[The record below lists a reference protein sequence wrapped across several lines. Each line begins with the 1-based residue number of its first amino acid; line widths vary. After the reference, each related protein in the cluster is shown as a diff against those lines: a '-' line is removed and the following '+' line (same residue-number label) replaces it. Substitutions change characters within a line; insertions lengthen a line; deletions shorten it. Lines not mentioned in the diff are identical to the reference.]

1 MALSCSG
8 SVFPA
13 RSEPLS
19 FFDEGDE
26 PPTRTVRTPRASRPA
41 AAAGGAAPPDS
52 QQIMVRRAAALGGLL
67 VVLLL
72 LFFGI
77 KGCADSAKKNSLRD
91 YNTNV
96 GSLAHD
102 SDTQVSRPFFQLL
115 SNPGKTSPVNVEAQ
129 LNQYRA
135 TAEDQAKRARGLGVP
150 GQMVAAQRYV
160 ETALDL
166 RAEALGK
173 IADRIRAALGTGD
186 AAGSAVDQIAGQMQ
200 SFLTSDVLWSQ
211 RVAPLIKQE
220 LDDNNVT
227 GQVTPLSRSL
237 PNLGWLDPATV
248 ADRLGAQGAPGAS
261 GAVAPGAH
269 GHGLV
274 AVAVGPT
281 TLQPGSVNRIPATT
295 SPVFTVRFQNQ
306 GDNPERRVTVNVK
319 ISGAGRPITARSI
332 VDQTQP
338 GQTSSVNVAL
348 GKRPPVGTPVTIAV
362 GVAPVPGE
370 KKTDNNRQE
379 YPALFTR

>member
-1 MALSCSG
+1 
-8 SVFPA
+8 
-13 RSEPLS
+13 
-19 FFDEGDE
+19 
-26 PPTRTVRTPRASRPA
+26 
-41 AAAGGAAPPDS
+41 
-52 QQIMVRRAAALGGLL
+52 MVRRAAALGGVL
-67 VVLLL
+67 VVLFL

-77 KGCADSAKKNSLRD
+77 KGCADSAKKSSLRD

-96 GSLAHD
+96 ASLARD

-115 SNPGKTSPVNVEAQ
+115 SNPGRTSPVNVEAQ
-129 LNQYRA
+129 INQYRA
-135 TAEDQAKRARGLGVP
+135 TADDQAKRARATDVP
-150 GQMVAAQRYV
+150 GQMTDAHRYV
-160 ETALDL
+160 ITALDL
-166 RAEALGK
+166 RAEALTK
-173 IADRIRAALGTGD
+173 IADQIRAALGTGD
-186 AAGSAVDQIAGQMQ
+186 ASSKAVDAIAGDMQ
-200 SFLTSDVLWSQ
+200 AFLTSDVLWSQ

-220 LDDNNVT
+220 LDSNDVT

-237 PNLGWLDPATV
+237 PNLGWLDPGTV
-248 ADRLGAQGAPGAS
+248 AGRLGAQGGGTS

-281 TLQPGSVNRIPATT
+281 TLQPGSVNRIPAAT
-295 SPVFTVRFQNQ
+295 SPVFTVRLQNQ
-306 GDNPERRVTVNVK
+306 GDNPERRVVVNLK
-319 ISGAGRPITARSI
+319 ISGAGRPITAKSV

-338 GQTSSVNVAL
+338 GQTASVNIAL

-362 GVAPVPGE
+362 AVGPVPGE